1 MQMLMHYCANR
12 NALKKVKFES
22 FDEDG
27 KVFMRLGKNIRN
39 SLNFDAIA
47 L

>member
-1 MQMLMHYCANR
+1 MQMLMHVCANR
-12 NALKKVKFES
+12 NPLRKVKFDS

-27 KVFMRLGKNIRN
+27 KVFMRLGKTIRN